1 MQEFDPGYEDRLTG
15 LGSESL
21 VRAMRY
27 GDWDIVEGA
36 FFDNFS
42 RQRHVLTPFRIP
54 DDWLRFRAGD
64 WGSAKPFAF
73 GWFAI
78 ATEPYIDGSVYIPR
92 GALVMYREW
101 YGVKTD
107 AAGRFTPNVGLK
119 LHAEA
124 VGSGVR
130 ERDSEDVILYGVLD
144 PAAFAQD
151 GGPSLAERMMR
162 GTSGSNGS
170 TFRRADNKRVGT
182 RGAMGGWDQ
191 LRARLTGDDD
201 GHAMLFFF
209 STCIHT
215 LRTLPALQH
224 DATNP
229 EDLDTDAEDH
239 AADMVR
245 YGCMSRPWIKPVPD
259 AGAPKPLPGQVQLP
273 PPPDMGGRQKR
284 MRL

>member
-1 MQEFDPGYEDRLTG
+1 PSMQEFDPGYEDRLTG

-151 GGPSLAERMMR
+151 GGPSLAE
-162 GTSGSNGS
+162 
-170 TFRRADNKRVGT
+170 
-182 RGAMGGWDQ
+182 
-191 LRARLTGDDD
+191 
-201 GHAMLFFF
+201 
-209 STCIHT
+209 
-215 LRTLPALQH
+215 
-224 DATNP
+224 
-229 EDLDTDAEDH
+229 
-239 AADMVR
+239 
-245 YGCMSRPWIKPVPD
+245 
-259 AGAPKPLPGQVQLP
+259 
-273 PPPDMGGRQKR
+273 
-284 MRL
+284 